1 MRLPSPRERS
11 RPPGEVPA
19 PRRAFGVALAF
30 LVGVLALTTPIG
42 GRVFAATSAYPPGTV
57 PASSDV
63 EDALRKVL
71 ALVEAGEPQR
81 MLREAQQTWAASRV
95 SHCTVLARVEDQGKG
110 PGQASATEA
119 CFRAMDR
126 QRVDALKAMRIPLL
140 LAQRPPVSSGAIRG
154 AVRIPFDK
162 NRMPAGLTVAA
173 TGWLAAVG
181 TIDGIVDLYDLVS
194 GQRLRSFVA
203 ERYASYVAFTA
214 NARLLLTGSYQ
225 VRGLQVW
232 DVHSSEVLADLK
244 EVMGPFVLSPD
255 NRHVFFT
262 DAQRGLGI
270 YDLVGG
276 TMVGPYYWIGGTT
289 AALAVDPAGRRV
301 AAVTFDGMLTAWEV
315 VNAGQGAGLA
325 LAKLAEARM
334 PAAERPSNFTFSV
347 DGGQLFAV
355 TPQQRL
361 EIWRVRDL
369 QRQASL
375 QVGGVI
381 TGRVERVPNADLVC
395 FPVQRPPSPDRRPP
409 RAEQTIMVVDPIA
422 HEAALLEEGLTARA
436 LLMPMPDRGLILVV
450 TQQDLRSVALP
461 DRRKFKAL
469 ADVVP
474 PTPEPLSQRPPLTPG
489 GPSLPLIQNLGREFR
504 VEAIGV
510 YEGTRPPGPAAG
522 RDVGHTARPVEVS
535 VGLTDR
541 PVVLVL
547 SSYEPVI
554 WTIKADAG
562 ARIRHILLS
571 GYADSTVVGV
581 PNIEMTRIGQA
592 YAYQPPQSTFTRGR
606 SGSGGYPHLDS
617 LVLQYV
623 GRSIERF
630 QGRYT
635 GERFS
640 VGRLDAARSTF
651 KCLDASGLPL
661 YSDRPCESPGVR
673 PSAAPEAAAADA
685 GAESAGRAQQP
696 ERRGG
701 ERVLRCGRDTIV
713 CDASGTVI
721 CGGRRIRCE

>member
-1 MRLPSPRERS
+1 MRLPTPHERS
-11 RPPGEVPA
+11 RPAGDA
-19 PRRAFGVALAF
+19 PPLRRAFGVALTV

-42 GRVFAATSAYPPGTV
+42 TRALAATGASTAGTA
-57 PASSDV
+57 PISNEV
-63 EDALRKVL
+63 EDALRKLL

-81 MLREAQQTWAASRV
+81 ILRDAQHAWAASRV
-95 SHCTVLARVEDQGKG
+95 SHCTVLARMEDQGKG
-110 PGQASATEA
+110 PGQASAAEA
-119 CFRAMDR
+119 CARAMDR

-140 LAQRPPVSSGAIRG
+140 LAQRPQVISGTIRG
-154 AVRIPFDK
+154 AVRIPLDK
-162 NRMPAGLTVAA
+162 NRMPDGLTVAA

-214 NARLLLTGSYQ
+214 NARILLTGSRQ

-232 DVHSSEVLADLK
+232 DVHSGEVLADLK

-255 NRHVFFT
+255 NRHVVFT

-276 TMVGPYYWIGGTT
+276 TMVGPHYWVGGTT
-289 AALAVDPAGRRV
+289 TALAVDPAGRRV
-301 AAVTFDGMLTAWEV
+301 AAVTFDGVFTTWEV

-325 LAKLAEARM
+325 LAKLAEARI
-334 PAAERPSNFTFSV
+334 PAVERPSSVTFSA

-355 TPQQRL
+355 TAQQRL
-361 EIWRVRDL
+361 EVWRVRDL

-375 QVGGVI
+375 QVGGMI
-381 TGRVERVPNADLVC
+381 TGRVERVSNGDLVC
-395 FPVQRPPSPDRRPP
+395 FPVQRPPSPDRRPS
-409 RAEQTIMVVDPIA
+409 REEQTIMVVDPIA

-436 LLMPMPDRGLILVV
+436 LLMPMPGRGLILVA
-450 TQQDLRSVALP
+450 TQQDLRSLAVP
-461 DRRKFKAL
+461 ERRQFKAL

-474 PTPEPLSQRPPLTPG
+474 PTPEPPSPRVPASSG
-489 GPSLPLIQNLGREFR
+489 GPSLPLIQNLGRDLR

-510 YEGTRPPGPAAG
+510 YEGARPPGPPAG
-522 RDVGHTARPVEVS
+522 RNGSRTPRQIELS
-535 VGLTDR
+535 VGATDR

-554 WTIKADAG
+554 WNIAAGAG

-581 PNIEMTRIGQA
+581 RNIEMTRIGKV
-592 YAYQPPQSTFTRGR
+592 YAYQL
-606 SGSGGYPHLDS
+606 GSGGYAQLDG

-640 VGRLDAARSTF
+640 VGKVDATSGTH
-651 KCLDASGLPL
+651 KCRDANGLPL
-661 YSDRPCESPGVR
+661 YSDRPCDSSSVR
-673 PSAAPEAAAADA
+673 PSAAP
-685 GAESAGRAQQP
+685 
-696 ERRGG
+696 
-701 ERVLRCGRDTIV
+701 
-713 CDASGTVI
+713 
-721 CGGRRIRCE
+721 